1 MLRNLLG
8 RRSERSTEDVRS
20 LYDATYF
27 DGRKLIAN
35 PENDYGVLLNLEVQT
50 EAARLDTNERLDTL
64 IEVQRELLTTH
75 SELLAT
81 QKAILEALQRPERS

>member
-8 RRSERSTEDVRS
+8 RGPEKSAELPDVRS
-20 LYDATYF
+20 LYDPTYF

-35 PENDYGVLLNLEVQT
+35 PENEYGVLLNLGLQSEV
-50 EAARLDTNERLDTL
+50 ARLDTNERLDTL
-64 IEVQRELLTTH
+64 IEIQR
-75 SELLAT
+75 ELLAT